1 MLRASLTQRRLKNAI
16 SSGVR
21 GNIRT
26 WTSTPFSYVWLRD
39 SCQGP
44 ESGLTAGEV
53 IHANTSPPTS
63 IRVVP
68 DGLEIRWNDGHKSSF
83 TSDFLKKHA
92 TPSSLQKFHLSHLYV
107 TYASLNEPKCL
118 VEAMTQLLKYG
129 LIFVSGVPTEHKTND
144 SCELK
149 TLAETFGEI
158 RHTFYG
164 ELWDVIN
171 IQNSKN
177 IAYTN
182 LDLGLHMDLLYFHN
196 PPKFQALHCLRNRV
210 IGGAITYP
218 LPLQSLHFD
227 ALTNIPV
234 AFQYLN
240 DEHHLYKQHPT
251 IQLESTW
258 AAAPPAD
265 SSTPPSISHINY
277 SPHSK
282 ALYRSEGILQDPQRS
297 QNTYTYTLKEGDCVL
312 FDNRRVLHART
323 AFEEKPEGEEARTNR
338 WLKGCYLEADAVADR
353 MRSRPMHRFTFL
365 RGTFGVHH
373 RDKRFRVA
381 GTNGIIV

>member
-26 WTSTPFSYVWLRD
+26 WTSVTAGKDSLVVDVLKTPFSYVWLRD

-44 ESGLTAGEV
+44 ESVHPSNRQKLHRTSDIPLDIRPKGLTAGEV

-92 TPSSLQKFHLSHLYV
+92 TPSSLQKFHLSQYTSPTAWTSSTIATSPSLYV

-182 LDLGLHMDLLYFHN
+182 LDLGLHMDLLCV
-196 PPKFQALHCLRNRV
+196 PRRRPTTRCCLPFAFSVTSTIHPNFKLFTV
-210 IGGAITYP
+210 YEIG
-218 LPLQSLHFD
+218 
-227 ALTNIPV
+227 
-234 AFQYLN
+234 
-240 DEHHLYKQHPT
+240 
-251 IQLESTW
+251 
-258 AAAPPAD
+258 
-265 SSTPPSISHINY
+265 
-277 SPHSK
+277 
-282 ALYRSEGILQDPQRS
+282 
-297 QNTYTYTLKEGDCVL
+297 
-312 FDNRRVLHART
+312 
-323 AFEEKPEGEEARTNR
+323 
-338 WLKGCYLEADAVADR
+338 
-353 MRSRPMHRFTFL
+353 
-365 RGTFGVHH
+365 
-373 RDKRFRVA
+373 
-381 GTNGIIV
+381 